1 MKQHRGYLL
10 KGSKLTPCG
19 SVSARWKPWVD
30 TVIDVRF
37 PTVSSVYSSSVC
49 TLMYCTVWGLCCGEP
64 VAEVMPYGWLRRSS
78 VRPSVAVGLLSVC
91 LSEQSMLPPLFSSL
105 SSLISSLSP
114 LLHLASPPS
123 SSPHLLSLSAPSP
136 LPLRSSFSSPLNS
149 VLVLWWVTDE
159 SPQNA

>member
-91 LSEQSMLPPLFSSL
+91 QSRVCCLLCSLLFPLS
-105 SSLISSLSP
+105 
-114 LLHLASPPS
+114 SPPS
-123 SSPHLLSLSAPSP
+123 LLSFILPLLLLLLPISSPSP
-136 LPLRSSFSSPLNS
+136 LPLRSLSAPLSPL
-149 VLVLWWVTDE
+149 L
-159 SPQNA
+159 